1 MRLFYY
7 SYYNTNHYYGIVE
20 VYLSDE
26 WGTVANDG
34 SWSIED
40 GQVVCRQLG
49 FDISSKLYSTCKY
62 KYYSV
67 DIYMCDTSAEQIRHI

>member
-1 MRLFYY
+1 MVSILIIILDGPNSGDVRLFYAN
-7 SYYNTNHYYGIVE
+7 YNTNYYHGIVE

-49 FDISSKLYSTCKY
+49 FDIQSKLYSTCR
-62 KYYSV
+62 
-67 DIYMCDTSAEQIRHI
+67 YMY